1 MSNASSL
8 VQLRSILSSK
18 ASSTTGK
25 VIASLDDVVQVSTPA
40 GPKTLQRAAN
50 DVTAYRKG
58 DIVAIDGNFV
68 NGRLGGP
75 RPLYYL

>member
-8 VQLRSILSSK
+8 VQLRSILTSSRNVN
-18 ASSTTGK
+18 TGK
-25 VIASLDDVVQVSTPA
+25 VIASLDDVIQVSTPL
-40 GPKTLQRAAN
+40 GPRTLLRSDN
-50 DVTAYRKG
+50 DITAYRVG